1 MVVLIK
7 IVAYWDDVAV
17 FDRALHLFLRLKV
30 LNLEVLGSGLD
41 SDVGFKQ
48 IEIRHITWTL
58 NTVVESRID
67 KSFVINFDCCL
78 KWIRIDLVTRRNNK
92 AMGRSS
98 LLRLASQNDREL
110 NASTLSILDK
120 QTFQLNEGTDRVFNL
135 KQRCIHTWCQCHFLG
150 RLIAA

>member
-110 NASTLSILDK
+110 NTSTLSILDK
-120 QTFQLNEGTDRVFNL
+120 
-135 KQRCIHTWCQCHFLG
+135 
-150 RLIAA
+150 